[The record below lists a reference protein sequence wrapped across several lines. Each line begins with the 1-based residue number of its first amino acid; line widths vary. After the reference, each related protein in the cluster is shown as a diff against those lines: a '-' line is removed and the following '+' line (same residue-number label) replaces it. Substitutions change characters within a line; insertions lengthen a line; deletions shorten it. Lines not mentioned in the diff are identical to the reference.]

1 MEYTALYRKY
11 RPNKFDD
18 IVGQEHIIKILKNSI
33 INKKIGHAYLFSGPR
48 GTGKTSTAKVFA
60 NTVNC
65 LEPKKGEKCGRC
77 AICKLKE
84 NVDVIEIDAASNN
97 GVDEIREIRQNAKL
111 MPANSKYKVYI
122 IDEVHML
129 SIGAFNALLKTL
141 EEPPAHV
148 IFILA
153 TTEFQKIPL
162 TILSRCQKFQFKKL
176 TNEDIITKLN
186 EIVKNENIKLENGS
200 IELISELSDGGLRD
214 AINLLDQIS
223 STIDGVITPKNIA
236 NITGIVLQE
245 DIERFINFLLNNKVK
260 EVLEYLNDLNET
272 GKNYVLL
279 CERIIIYLRKKLI
292 DGALKN
298 KDNSL
303 FLQYIH
309 IFIQLDAELKRS
321 LNQRIIFEV
330 KILEILNLNYDN
342 LKEENE
348 NVLNNIEQNE
358 VKKTSDNIVEINKLD
373 KKENR
378 ENTNILKQET
388 ILLDRNN
395 IRVNNT
401 LAAAKK
407 TVLVKYREKYREIE
421 NYLSDSKF
429 NTLISHLINAT
440 LAAASDDNI
449 IISVEE
455 NISKNYILKYLNQTQ
470 DLFQKIYNNQLKIAV
485 LTNSEWKEEI
495 EKYKQNKKNK
505 IEYKIIDEPDIGVSD
520 DLTQMEQEAIDI
532 FGKETIELK

>member
-292 DGALKN
+292 DGAIKN